1 MINAQALEKA
11 LCSTFCS
18 SITVNTVPCGYV
30 VSTVF
35 KDRSG
40 DRLGFYIVKDEDGY
54 RIEDDGD
61 YLSRLIAS
69 GIDIENTTRRTLLE
83 NILQTGGAFWDVDT
97 YEIKTEHF
105 NEGELAR
112 RMTDFLSSLIRV
124 RDIELMTRDVVR
136 STFRED
142 AIAAIQERYR
152 DVANFNENKPI
163 DLQFSEF
170 PSDLNIIP
178 KTPGGRSAAVFFA
191 TNSNKLD
198 EAVMLR
204 QEARLR
210 NRDDLVIIAMM
221 ETAEMPGISKRKF
234 QRAVN
239 RSIITPIFRGDE
251 ESAVTR
257 IGEELNLRE
266 AAG

>member
-18 SITVNTVPCGYV
+18 SITVNTVPCGYA

-40 DRLGFYIVKDEDGY
+40 DHLGFYVVQDEDGY

-69 GIDIENTTRRTLLE
+69 GIDIENTTRRALLE
-83 NILQTGGAFWDVDT
+83 GILQTGRAYWDVDT
-97 YEIKTEHF
+97 YEIKTAHF
-105 NEGELAR
+105 NESELPK

-124 RDIELMTRDVVR
+124 RDIELITRDVVR
-136 STFRED
+136 STFKED
-142 AIAAIQERYR
+142 AIAAIHERYGH
-152 DVANFNENKPI
+152 VANFNENTPI
-163 DLQFSEF
+163 DRQFSEF
-170 PSDLNIIP
+170 PSELNIIP
-178 KTPGGRSAAVFFA
+178 KIGGKKSAAVFFA

-198 EAVMLR
+198 EAVMLK
-204 QEARLR
+204 QEARIAK
-210 NRDDLVIIAMM
+210 RDDFVIIAMI
-221 ETAEMPGISKRKF
+221 ENAEMPGVSKRKF
-234 QRAVN
+234 QRAIN

-251 ESAVTR
+251 ESAINR
-257 IGEELNLRE
+257 IGEAMELNVIS
-266 AAG
+266 G